1 MSDKIKV
8 SVIIPVYNSEK
19 FLKKCLESIMY
30 QSFKEIEIIIIN
42 DGSTDRSLK
51 IIEQFMLE
59 DERIILIN
67 QKNQGVSV
75 ARNRGIEV
83 AKGEFL
89 LNVDSDDW
97 IEKNYIEIL
106 YKKALEKNLDI
117 VISDVY
123 FEYLA
128 KKGFILKDL
137 NLKEDE
143 VITGNEYCNI
153 FIEKNFHGYS
163 CNKLIKKALYID
175 NNIYYRKEISI
186 LEDAEVI
193 LKLGYYAKR
202 IGKINGIFYHYLQHS
217 HSTSKKMTEKKVMD
231 IKDVIEKLID
241 FFDDEEKKKKLQLIK
256 IEKSLLGIKYL
267 NNKKYAIVKNEIL
280 KEIQQLEWKYFFKNL
295 KLKREKLYIFI
306 NKFLN
311 NEIIFDK
318 IIKNEKYLMKL
329 LKK

>member
-1 MSDKIKV
+1 MSEKIKV

-19 FLKKCLESIMY
+19 FLKKCLESILY

-42 DGSTDRSLK
+42 DGSTDGSLK

-75 ARNRGIEV
+75 SRNKGIKM

-97 IEKNYIEIL
+97 IEKEYIEVL
-106 YKKALEKNLDI
+106 YKKALEKDLDI
-117 VISDVY
+117 VISDIY
-123 FEYLA
+123 FEYLT

-137 NLKEDE
+137 YLKEGE
-143 VITGNEYCNI
+143 IITGNDYCNI

-163 CNKLIKKALYID
+163 CNKLIKKSLYVD
-175 NNIYYRKEISI
+175 NNIYYRKEISV

-231 IKDVIEKLID
+231 IKDVLEKLID

-280 KEIQQLEWKYFFKNL
+280 KEIQQLEWKYFFENL
-295 KLKREKLYIFI
+295 KLKRENLYIFI